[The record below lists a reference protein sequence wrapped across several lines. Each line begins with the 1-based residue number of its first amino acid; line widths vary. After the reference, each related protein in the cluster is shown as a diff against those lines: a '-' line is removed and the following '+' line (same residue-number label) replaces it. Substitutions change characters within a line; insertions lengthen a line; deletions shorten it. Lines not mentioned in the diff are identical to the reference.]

1 MFDRFQAIV
10 NSHISRA
17 IAAPA
22 INYSAMVTIKGVTVT
37 VLKVRDV
44 VHTSNF
50 MGAVS
55 TISHIT
61 MAIPTSQMRLLTTR
75 ANGNMNVK
83 VLTLSGK
90 TVLNTMNYN
99 GIVVGTR
106 DPDMESPTMFVGES
120 NDKSIAIV
128 TLELMPASLWYQR
141 LKNVGGI
148 YQETDGL
155 TLCRKLLTETLPN
168 QSAEAGVVHSIQYEK
183 EDQQLY
189 RNIVI
194 PDSVTFLEVFD
205 YIQERYGVYSKGM
218 GVFQYFNNWFLF
230 QPFNADKFNQS
241 GLKLV
246 VMNLPRERAANIDRT
261 LHSDASVRYII
272 TGGDTLTE
280 DTQDQ
285 NALNE
290 GTGYRVGSLRALDG
304 RSSSFTPG
312 GVSKTTSDKFV
323 SQAAP
328 NTHASGMVN
337 APVQK
342 KHFAD
347 HDKDIRSK
355 LAGRDGRI
363 VKVTWNQ
370 SMPNIVYPGMPVKFM
385 YANDI
390 GMYTRFGTVLGEVYH
405 SAVDGQTLASGRF
418 NSTTELTLW
427 LSNSKITN

>member
-1 MFDRFQAIV
+1 MFERFQAIV

-22 INYSAMVTIKGVTVT
+22 INYSAIITIKGVTLT

-44 VHTSNF
+44 IHTSNF
-50 MGAVS
+50 VGAVS
-55 TISHIT
+55 TISHLT
-61 MAIPTSQMRLLTTR
+61 LAVPTSQMRLLTTR

-83 VLTLSGK
+83 VLTLAGK
-90 TVLNTMNYN
+90 QVLNTMNYN

-106 DPDMESPTMFVGES
+106 DPDMESPTMFLSES
-120 NDKSIAIV
+120 NDKSIGIL

-148 YQETDGL
+148 YQATDGL
-155 TLCRKLLTETLPN
+155 TLLRKLLVDTLPN
-168 QSAEAGVVHSIQYEK
+168 QKEEAGIVHSIQYEQ
-183 EDQQLY
+183 EEQQLY

-194 PDSVTFLEVFD
+194 PDSMTFLEVFD
-205 YIQERYGVYSKGM
+205 YIQDKYGVYAKGL

-230 QPFNADKFNQS
+230 QPYDETKFNKA

-246 VMNLPRERAANIDRT
+246 VMNLPRERAAQIDRT
-261 LHSDASVRYII
+261 LHSDANVRYLI

-290 GTGYRVGSLRALDG
+290 GTGYRVGTLRALDG
-304 RSSSFTPG
+304 RSSSFTAG
-312 GVSKTTSDKFV
+312 GVSKTTSDTFV

-328 NTHASGMVN
+328 NTHASGLVN
-337 APVQK
+337 APVSK

-355 LAGRDGRI
+355 LAARDGRI

-385 YANDI
+385 YANDV
-390 GMYTRFGTVLGEVYH
+390 GMYTRYGTVLGEVYH
-405 SAVDGQTLASGRF
+405 AAVDGQTLASSRF